1 MIDPQTI
8 AKIGKALLSA
18 QIEIQK
24 TEVEKAGT
32 NPHFK
37 NTYAELPDVIDVVI
51 PILNKNGI
59 VVIQL
64 PTESQFPNVLAM
76 TTLLLHA
83 ESGES
88 ISGTAILP
96 LGKEDPQGYGGAL
109 TYARRYAL
117 MSALG
122 LKAADDD
129 GETAV
134 GRGNLPKTE
143 GTPRPKPSFL
153 GGGKKDEEKPAP
165 TAKAPQRAK
174 GSIFPKVGRN
184 AEPEGGEDNGETERY

>member
-8 AKIGKALLSA
+8 AKIGKALLAA

-59 VVIQL
+59 VVVQL

-76 TTLLLHA
+76 TTLFLHA

-88 ISGTAILP
+88 ISGTAIIP

-129 GETAV
+129 GETSV
-134 GRGNLPKTE
+134 GRSLPQTQ
-143 GTPRPKPSFL
+143 GTPRAKPAFL
-153 GGGKKDEEKPAP
+153 GGGKKDEERPP
-165 TAKAPQRAK
+165 VTAKAPQRAK
-174 GSIFPKVGRN
+174 GSIFPKVGK
-184 AEPEGGEDNGETERY
+184 AAEGGEDNGETERY